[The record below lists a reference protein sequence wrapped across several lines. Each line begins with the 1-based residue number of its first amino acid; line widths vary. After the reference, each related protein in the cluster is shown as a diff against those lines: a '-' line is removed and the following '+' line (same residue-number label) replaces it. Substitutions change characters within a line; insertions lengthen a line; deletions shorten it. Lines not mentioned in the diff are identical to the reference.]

1 MRRRLSSRSRSRSR
15 CRYPCTGGA
24 IIRRGEWND
33 LAGDGKRVRDV
44 SVHDRDMWL
53 DTAGGRAFTA
63 MHGGRDQA
71 KAALA
76 AKAQAEAQAIRD
88 KIDEFEI
95 AYNRRPP
102 VDQVRYHPEVHQDAG
117 ATLSGDSRQIRTR
130 SGGLTRCT
138 VSMSPTS
145 CPTQRSATS

>member
-1 MRRRLSSRSRSRSR
+1 
-15 CRYPCTGGA
+15 
-24 IIRRGEWND
+24 
-33 LAGDGKRVRDV
+33 VHDV
-44 SVHDRDMWL
+44 SIHDRDIWL
-53 DTAGGRAFTA
+53 DTAGRRAFTRDA
-63 MHGGRDQA
+63 RRRDQA

-76 AKAQAEAQAIRD
+76 AKAQAEAQTIRD

-138 VSMSPTS
+138 GSMSPTS
-145 CPTQRSATS
+145 GP